1 MSDTQKS
8 KDLASADIQLNNGQT
23 VVNRSLEALKA
34 AAAAENM
41 NDANLASLTEHT
53 IPNIVAYRPVCS
65 LDGDDGAM

>member
-8 KDLASADIQLNNGQT
+8 KDLASADIQLNNGQA

>member
-8 KDLASADIQLNNGQT
+8 KGLASADIQLNNGQA
-23 VVNRSLEALKA
+23 VVNRSLEALKT

-41 NDANLASLTEHT
+41 NDASLASLTEHT